1 MKLWKLVWVILCLG
15 IALSGCGIGGYW
27 MTGDPF
33 YKPDIKPYIAYWH
46 KEGMTEES
54 RLHDWVACGGHPDG
68 GFRLDRNKRKT
79 DESTDTF
86 QTRLEFEFQR
96 CMIRSGYRYTG
107 NCSSEYMK
115 ARPLCGE
122 VAPLV

>member
-1 MKLWKLVWVILCLG
+1 MNG
-15 IALSGCGIGGYW
+15 N
-27 MTGDPF
+27 PF
-33 YKPDIKPYIAYWH
+33 REPVKPYIDYWE
-46 KEGMTEES
+46 KEGITEES
-54 RLHDWVACGGHPDG
+54 RLNDWIVCGGHADG

-79 DESTDTF
+79 DESIDTY

-115 ARPLCGE
+115 ARPLCG
-122 VAPLV
+122 AP